1 MNAIFWKSTK
11 VTYYRNSFDH
21 VKGDGFRGNVFWGF
35 WPHDQSLITLRDS
48 IEVLKPLNN
57 IEAPRKRL
65 QHKAFSDQR

>member
-21 VKGDGFRGNVFWGF
+21 LKGDGFRGNVFWGF
-35 WPHDQSLITLRDS
+35 WPHDQSLIALRDS

-57 IEAPRKRL
+57 
-65 QHKAFSDQR
+65 